1 MVPATTLVILNP
13 AAHRGKMSRSRKLV
27 QQRAAQAGA
36 EYVETQMRGD
46 ARKLAQQAT
55 IDGRP
60 VIIVGGDGSV
70 NEVVNGLLSAG
81 GHTPLGIV
89 PAGTGNDFAWNNLKL
104 PRDPA
109 AAIERAFTGT
119 PINVDAG
126 IANDRYFANSFS
138 VGLDADIAK
147 FAERMKRL
155 PFMQGATLYYTTSLR
170 QLFFGYDKCPWLK
183 LTIDDQVITG
193 DATQRHVLV
202 AVTNGPTYG
211 AGFRINPQA
220 DPADGQFDICAIRY
234 IPRMRALT
242 LLPVV
247 KKGEHASEP
256 EVAFHHARTLR
267 IECPNGVNAQMD
279 GETMSATTYD
289 VRILPGALLVR
300 V

>member
-1 MVPATTLVILNP
+1 MASATTLVILNP
-13 AAHRGKMSRSRKLV
+13 AAHRGKMHRHRKLV
-27 QQRAAQAGA
+27 QHRADQAGA
-36 EYVETQMRGD
+36 EYVETKMRGD
-46 ARKLAQQAT
+46 ARKLAQQAAT
-55 IDGRP
+55 DGRP

-70 NEVVNGLLSAG
+70 HEVINGLLSAG
-81 GHTPLGIV
+81 GTQPLGIV

-119 PINVDAG
+119 PISVDAG
-126 IANDRYFANSFS
+126 IANDQYFANSFS

-147 FAERMKRL
+147 VAERMKRL

-170 QLFFGYDKCPWLK
+170 QLFFGYSKCPWLNV
-183 LTIDDQVITG
+183 TIDGQSGEGV
-193 DATQRHVLV
+193 QRHVLV

-211 AGFRINPQA
+211 GGFRINPQA
-220 DPADGQFDICAIRY
+220 DPADGLFDVCAIRY

-256 EVAFHHARTLR
+256 EVAFHHARTVR

-289 VRILPGALLVR
+289 VRVLPGALLVR